1 MKTARTSRTLE
12 KGDWKP
18 IFLAELAR
26 TGIVGVACTKAKIG
40 RSTVY
45 DVRKEDEAFA
55 AAWDA
60 ALDDAVDTMESEAW
74 RRGVKGTQ
82 KPVFQGGKEVGRIR
96 EYSDTLLIFMLK
108 GARPEKYR
116 DRQET
121 RHTFEPINWDHV
133 PPEVRDAF
141 IEGKLKLDD
150 VQRLLRTTGA

>member
-1 MKTARTSRTLE
+1 MTTARTVRTVE

-18 IFLAELAR
+18 IFLRELAR
-26 TGIVGVACTKAKIG
+26 VGIVGAACKKAKIG
-40 RSTVY
+40 RTTAY
-45 DVRKEDEAFA
+45 KVREEDAEFK

-60 ALDDAVDTMESEAW
+60 AVDDAADEMESEAW
-74 RRGVKGTQ
+74 RRGNKGVL
-82 KPVFQGGKEVGRIR
+82 KPIYQGGKQVGTVR

-121 RHTFEPINWDHV
+121 KHTFDPINWDRV

-141 IEGKLKLDD
+141 IDGKLKLDD